1 MCFVLFDSFH
11 SPFIRGDPS
20 ILHHISS
27 LFDSG
32 PALQFHNCVKKMAS
46 ANAIHVNNCE
56 LSCSMLPV
64 VLDVLD
70 GIKSAF
76 PVSSAMVKS
85 VLLHPANGVCVLLGL
100 LDMGSHLN

>member
-1 MCFVLFDSFH
+1 MCFVLFDSLH
-11 SPFIRGDPS
+11 SPFIRGDLS
-20 ILHHISS
+20 ALHHISS

-32 PALQFHNCVKKMAS
+32 PALQLHNCVKEMAS

-56 LSCSMLPV
+56 LSCSMLPG

-85 VLLHPANGVCVLLGL
+85 VLLYPANGVCLSLGL
-100 LDMGSHLN
+100 FDIGSLLN